1 VNKLATGQ
9 RTPPTMHHRRI
20 PGTSEDLP
28 VIGLGTWKTF
38 DVGPSEA
45 ERAPLREVLRR
56 FVDGGGRVIDSS
68 PMYAASEKVVGDLAS
83 ELGVLDRLFV
93 ATKVWTEGRQEG
105 VRQMES
111 SMRKLR
117 RDRIDLMQVHN
128 LVDVEVHLETLADWK
143 NEGRIR
149 YIGITHYQVSAYGEL
164 ERWLRRGGIDF
175 VQFNYSLNTR
185 DAERSLLP
193 LAQDLG
199 VAVLVNRPF
208 ETGAMISRIRGKPL
222 PPIAREIGCETWA
235 QLALLYVV
243 SHPAVTTAIPAT
255 GDPDHVTENLQVGT
269 MKLPD
274 ANIRRQIAE
283 AWERL

>member
-1 VNKLATGQ
+1 
-9 RTPPTMHHRRI
+9 MHHRRI
-20 PGTSEDLP
+20 PGTGEDLP
-28 VIGLGTWKTF
+28 VIGLGTWQKF
-38 DVGPSEA
+38 DVGHNEA

-68 PMYAASEKVVGDLAS
+68 PMYGASEKVVGDLAS
-83 ELGVLDRLFV
+83 DLGVLDRLFV
-93 ATKVWTEGRQEG
+93 ATKVWTEGRQAG
-105 VRQMES
+105 IRQMES
-111 SMRKLR
+111 SMRKLQ

-199 VAVLVNRPF
+199 VAVLINRPF

-222 PPIAREIGCETWA
+222 PPITREFGCETWA

-255 GDPDHVTENLQVGT
+255 GDPDHVSENLKVGT

-274 ANIRRQIAE
+274 ANMRKQIVE